1 MNPRPEEALGSAA
14 GGAVDGFARG
24 LAIDMAPILLNS
36 VCSGAVKTEV
46 NASITLSSDTL
57 TEYHA
62 ALEYAPTRGATKTIC
77 DPFKVFSCQ
86 ARSLSG

>member
-1 MNPRPEEALGSAA
+1 MELASSSKDKVMD
-14 GGAVDGFARG
+14 AVKC
-24 LAIDMAPILLNS
+24 LS
-36 VCSGAVKTEV
+36 SGAVKTEV

-77 DPFKVFSCQ
+77 DLFKVFSCQ